1 MEAGGEAWGEAGQG
15 LAQGDPKAGFMYCI
29 ACHEEV
35 KSLDRDLAAAGG
47 KAVFGNDDGYAIG
60 PPEVVF
66 PAIDKF
72 ASEVKEKHGLTLQVN
87 KTKIYHRLG
96 IIPQNASLD
105 MSRAGELINENWC
118 PGFTFLIGED

>member
-1 MEAGGEAWGEAGQG
+1 MGRGR
-15 LAQGDPKAGFMYCI
+15 LAQGYPEAGFMYCV

-35 KSLDRDLAAAGG
+35 KGLDRDLAAAGG
-47 KAVFGNDDGYAIG
+47 KVVFGNDDGYAIG

-118 PGFTFLIGED
+118 PSFTFLIGED